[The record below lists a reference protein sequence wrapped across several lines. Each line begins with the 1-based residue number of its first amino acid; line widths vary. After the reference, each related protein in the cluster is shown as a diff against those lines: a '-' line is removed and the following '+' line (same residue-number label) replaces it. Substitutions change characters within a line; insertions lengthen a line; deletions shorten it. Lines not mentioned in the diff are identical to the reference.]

1 MCLHQGVADTGD
13 LMSSSKSTK
22 KSSNSRQK
30 IAELKSIFAQ
40 QQKDF
45 ESKLAKQEEQIEAYG
60 GPAESERTARHGE
73 CVPGG
78 LGNRKQGANN

>member
-1 MCLHQGVADTGD
+1 VSPPGRRRQWRSNEFLKEH
-13 LMSSSKSTK
+13 K
-22 KSSNSRQK
+22 KVEEQQAK